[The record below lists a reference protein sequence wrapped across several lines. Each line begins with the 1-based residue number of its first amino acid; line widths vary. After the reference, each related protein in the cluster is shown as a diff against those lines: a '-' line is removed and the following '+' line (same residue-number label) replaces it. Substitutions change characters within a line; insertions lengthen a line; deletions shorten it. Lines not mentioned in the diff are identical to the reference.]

1 MEQNVTS
8 TTNATMCVLI
18 YVRECKLREHWC
30 NKSECKLQD
39 GNMPGVLAGG
49 WYGLKG
55 WKYGAFV

>member
-1 MEQNVTS
+1 
-8 TTNATMCVLI
+8 MCVLI
-18 YVRECKLREHWC
+18 YVQECKLREPWC
-30 NKSECKLQD
+30 NKSECKLRD